1 MQTIIMSIKPKYWK
15 DIVNLRK
22 IVEYRKRV
30 WVNTSEPTRVIVY
43 ATAPMKRVVG
53 EFTTNNIIQGTPKQ
67 VWKHT
72 QGMGAISENEF
83 FEYFKN
89 SKQANAIEIKTL
101 KVYNEPDNINSLKM
115 IGVNSAP
122 QSWQYAKSILN
133 LGE

>member
-1 MQTIIMSIKPKYWK
+1 MQTIIMSINPKYWK
-15 DIVNLRK
+15 EIVNLRK

-30 WVNTSEPTRVIVY
+30 WSNTSEPTRVIVY

-72 QGMGAISENEF
+72 QDMGAISENEF

-101 KVYNEPDNINSLKM
+101 NVYKEPDNIDSLKM

-133 LGE
+133 LGK